1 MSIQPASL
9 FTPRWEI
16 FWGTTYSFELEFF
29 DEYLLR
35 RLGDLPL
42 NATVLVDFASLARA
56 WDAIQ
61 PGEEW
66 RVQRVNRLYLVR
78 AAGRPQGR
86 FHPKTYFFAN
96 SKEGVLLV
104 GSGNLSLAGLEEGKE
119 VFSRFD
125 SSDAEGWTA
134 ILAWRDWMNEIVQE
148 TTDQLLGQRW
158 FRLRQTTREWL
169 RGRSAASSFVT
180 NNETSFLEQLLPVET
195 RVDEL
200 HVTAPF
206 FDRNAAALASLISR
220 SKPEKIFVYLGR
232 GARVDGEALAGLLG
246 NAEATV
252 SVFVFD
258 PPRFV
263 HAKLVALI
271 QGETARLLSGS
282 PNVSRAALTST
293 LLDDAWANTEA
304 AVIVELPAQAARE
317 LFQPPDLEPAQISL
331 NALADFSFEEAEEP
345 ISVPLR
351 LLFAQ
356 PDEERR
362 IVVSYVGD
370 PPSDLYLSS
379 ASATVQLD
387 GSRTDK
393 AFTGREDSLLV
404 WLSDQGG
411 KRLSNRVPLDD
422 PATLRNQLD
431 NPTSRSTDRPRE
443 LDPADLEDPV
453 AQVLARL
460 HNQFIFDLDELES
473 IREAERAEGQE
484 GAEEEPGDF
493 WERLAREELHQDPRA
508 GGYRRFAG
516 RTPFEDDDVLLLLR
530 MMLDRAPEQRH
541 PRIGAQPTHDGAL
554 GPGKGRAWT
563 PTRRLQVRMMN
574 VLTRWGRALA
584 DPRMNWI
591 QPFASVRNFQALLYA
606 AAELWEL
613 RALSP
618 PKLKLA
624 TGLILGSFV
633 RSEHADGYL
642 FQIDGVERE
651 QAIARLGPEARA
663 VATSLAYL
671 GLHPLATWEENIFE
685 WQAWLRPCLEEGIVV
700 ATNEAAHL
708 VSRIAGEQV
717 TAEEIHDRLYWA
729 RDYIDDARW
738 CLKMEQLCGL
748 REVRFSREKFA
759 FELVLE
765 VEAERKLVDEP
776 GVVRLMRNAL
786 DFRRADGIVIMSGR
800 ERVAVRLGE
809 LGTARLRNLEVL
821 DTRQPVTE
829 AMLALLEERGLSL
842 REQLSAHDE
851 ETAVS

>member
-42 NATVLVDFASLARA
+42 NATVLVDFASFART
-56 WDAIQ
+56 WEAIQ

-66 RVQRVNRLYLVR
+66 RLRRVNRLYVVR

-96 SKEGVLLV
+96 ATEGVLLV
-104 GSGNLSLAGLEEGKE
+104 GSGNLSLAGLEEGRE
-119 VFSRFD
+119 VFSRFN
-125 SSDAEGWTA
+125 STDAEGLTA
-134 ILAWRDWMNEIVQE
+134 ILAWRDWMNEIVPE

-180 NNETSFLEQLLPVET
+180 NSETSFLEQLLPVET

-206 FDRNAAALASLISR
+206 FDRDAAALASLIRRSR
-220 SKPEKIFVYLGR
+220 PEKIFVYLGR
-232 GARVDGEALAGLLG
+232 GASVDGKTLAKLLE
-246 NAEATV
+246 NTAATD

-263 HAKLVALI
+263 HAKLIAVI

-282 PNVSRAALTST
+282 PNLSRAALTST
-293 LLDDAWANTEA
+293 LSDDAWSNTEA
-304 AVIVELPAQAARE
+304 AVLVELPAQAARD
-317 LFQPPDLEPAQISL
+317 LFHPPDLEPAQISL
-331 NALADFSFEEAEEP
+331 NALANFSFEETAEP
-345 ISVPLR
+345 ISAPLR

-356 PDEERR
+356 PDDERR
-362 IVVSYVGD
+362 IVVSYVGNA
-370 PPSDLYLSS
+370 PSDLYLSS

-387 GSRTDK
+387 GSRTYEP
-393 AFTGREDSLLV
+393 FPGGEDSLLV
-404 WLSDQGG
+404 WLSDPGG
-411 KRLSNRVPLDD
+411 IRLSNRVPLDD
-422 PATLRNQLD
+422 PATLRNQLEK
-431 NPTSRSTDRPRE
+431 PTSRSTDRPRE
-443 LDPADLEDPV
+443 LDAADLEDPV
-453 AQVLARL
+453 ARVLAQL

-473 IREAERAEGQE
+473 VREAERAGGQE
-484 GAEEEPGDF
+484 DAEEESGDF

-508 GGYRRFAG
+508 SGYRRFAG
-516 RTPFEDDDVLLLLR
+516 RTPLEDDDVLLLLR
-530 MMLDRAPEQRH
+530 MMLDRTREQRH
-541 PRIGAQPTHDGAL
+541 PHIGAQPPHDGAPV
-554 GPGKGRAWT
+554 PGRGHRWT

-574 VLTRWGRALA
+574 VLTRWGHALA
-584 DPRMNWI
+584 DPRMSWL
-591 QPFASVRNFQALLYA
+591 QPFAPVRNFQALLYA
-606 AAELWEL
+606 VAELWEL
-613 RALSP
+613 RALP
-618 PKLKLA
+618 LPKLKSA

-633 RSEHADGYL
+633 RSEHANGYL

-651 QAIARLGPEARA
+651 QAIARLGSEARA

-671 GLHPLATWEENIFE
+671 GLLPLAAWEEHIFE
-685 WQAWLRPCLEEGIVV
+685 WQAWLRPCLDEGILA

-708 VSRIAGEQV
+708 VSRITSEHASAAGV
-717 TAEEIHDRLYWA
+717 HDRLYWA
-729 RDYIDDARW
+729 RDYIDDERW
-738 CLKMEQLCGL
+738 CLKMEQFCGL
-748 REVRFSREKFA
+748 GDVRFSREKFA

-765 VEAERKLVDEP
+765 VEAERDLVDEP
-776 GVVRLMRNAL
+776 GIVRLMRNAL

-809 LGTARLRNLEVL
+809 PGTARLRNLEVL

-829 AMLALLEERGLSL
+829 TMLALLEERGLSL